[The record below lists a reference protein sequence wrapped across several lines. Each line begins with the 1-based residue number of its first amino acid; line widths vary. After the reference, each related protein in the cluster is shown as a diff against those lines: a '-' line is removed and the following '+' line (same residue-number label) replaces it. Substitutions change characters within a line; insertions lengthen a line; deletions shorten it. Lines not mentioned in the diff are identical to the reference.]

1 MRRRKFISLLG
12 ATTIGRPLVAR
23 AQQASLPVVGFLNS
37 ASARGYASMAAAF
50 KQGLKES
57 GYADGQN
64 VTIEYRWADDNNERL
79 PAFAADLA
87 SRRVDVIFAN
97 SPSIAAA
104 LAATKTIPIIF
115 NSGDDPVRLGFV
127 ASLNRPGG
135 NATGVT
141 IFSNELAAKRLDLL
155 REIVPHSKSI
165 AVLINLDFG
174 PSARFRADVEAAAR
188 ALGLAAP
195 TLQASNPG
203 EIETAFNNLA
213 QTRPDALLVG
223 PGPFLDSHRDL
234 LVFLAAKISIP
245 AGYETRA
252 SALAGGL
259 VSYGADVGDAYRQAG
274 VYAGRILKGEKPA
287 DLPVLQATKLELVIN
302 LKTAKAL
309 GLDLPAKIL
318 AVADEVV
325 E

>member
-12 ATTIGRPLVAR
+12 GTTIGWPLVAR

-37 ASARGYASMAAAF
+37 ASAQGYASMAAAF

-57 GYADGQN
+57 GYSDGRN

-141 IFSNELAAKRLDLL
+141 IFSNELAAKRLDFL
-155 REIVPHSKSI
+155 RELVPHSKSI

-223 PGPFLDSHRDL
+223 PGPFLDSHREL

-309 GLDLPAKIL
+309 GLDLPAKIF

>member
-12 ATTIGRPLVAR
+12 ATTIGWPLVAR

-79 PAFAADLA
+79 PAFSADLA

-127 ASLNRPGG
+127 DLNRPGG

-155 REIVPHSKSI
+155 REIVSHSKSI

-245 AGYETRA
+245 AGYELARA
-252 SALAGGL
+252 RWPAGW
-259 VSYGADVGDAYRQAG
+259 
-274 VYAGRILKGEKPA
+274 
-287 DLPVLQATKLELVIN
+287 
-302 LKTAKAL
+302 
-309 GLDLPAKIL
+309 
-318 AVADEVV
+318 
-325 E
+325 

>member
-1 MRRRKFISLLG
+1 MRRREFISLLYSAAVG
-12 ATTIGRPLVAR
+12 WPVVAR

-37 ASARGYASMAAAF
+37 ASAQGYASMAASF
-50 KQGLKES
+50 KQGLKEA
-57 GYADGQN
+57 GYAEGQN
-64 VTIEYRWADDNNERL
+64 VAIEYRWADDHNERL
-79 PAFAADLA
+79 PALAADLVN
-87 SRRVDVIFAN
+87 RRVDVIFAN
-97 SPSIAAA
+97 SPSISAA
-104 LAATKTIPIIF
+104 LGATKTIPIIF
-115 NSGDDPVRLGFV
+115 HSGDDPVRLGFV
-127 ASLNRPGG
+127 TSLNRPGG

-155 REIVPHSKSI
+155 RELVPRSKSI
-165 AVLINLDFG
+165 AVLINSDFG

-195 TLQASNPG
+195 ILDASNPS

-223 PGPFLDSHRDL
+223 PGPFLDSHRDH
-234 LVFLAAKISIP
+234 LVALAAKIAIP
-245 AGYETRA
+245 AAYETRA

-274 VYAGRILKGEKPA
+274 IYAGRILKGDKPA
-287 DLPVLQATKLELVIN
+287 DLPVVQATKLVLVIN

>member
-1 MRRRKFISLLG
+1 MQRREFITLLG
-12 ATTIGRPLVAR
+12 GAAVSGPLAAQ
-23 AQQASLPVVGFLNS
+23 AQQTAMPVVGFLNS
-37 ASARGYASMAAAF
+37 ASADGYASMAAAF
-50 KQGLKES
+50 RRGLKEA
-57 GYADGQN
+57 GYAEGEN
-64 VTIEYRWADDNNERL
+64 VTIEYRWADNQYERL
-79 PAFAADLA
+79 PALAADLVN
-87 SRRVDVIFAN
+87 RRVNVIFAN
-97 SPSIAAA
+97 SPSIPVA

-115 NSGDDPVRLGFV
+115 NSGGDPVRLGFV

-135 NATGVT
+135 NATGVA
-141 IFSNELAAKRLDLL
+141 IFAGELAAKRLELL
-155 REIVPHSKSI
+155 HELIPGSKTI

-195 TLQASNPG
+195 ILEASNPS
-203 EIETAFNNLA
+203 EVETAFNKLA

-234 LVFLAAKISIP
+234 LVARAAQAAIP
-245 AGYETRA
+245 AAYETRA

-274 VYAGRILKGEKPA
+274 VYAGRVLKGEKLA
-287 DLPVLQATKLELVIN
+287 DLPVVQATKVELVIN

-309 GLDLPAKIL
+309 GLTIPDKLL
-318 AVADEVV
+318 TVADDVID
-325 E
+325 

>member
-1 MRRRKFISLLG
+1 MKRREFITLLG
-12 ATTIGRPLVAR
+12 SAAAAWPLAAR
-23 AQQASLPVVGFLNS
+23 AQESTMPAIGFLNS
-37 ASARGYASMAAAF
+37 ASADGYASMAAVF
-50 KQGLKES
+50 RRGLNEA

-64 VTIEYRWADDNNERL
+64 VTIEYRWADNQYERL
-79 PAFAADLA
+79 PALAGDLVN
-87 SRRVDVIFAN
+87 RRVNVIFAN
-97 SPSIAAA
+97 SPSIPAA

-135 NATGVT
+135 NATGVA
-141 IFSNELAAKRLDLL
+141 IFSGELAAKRLELL
-155 REIVPHSKSI
+155 RELIPSSKTI
-165 AVLINLDFG
+165 AVLINVDFG
-174 PSARFRADVEAAAR
+174 PSARFRTDVEAAAR
-188 ALGLAAP
+188 ALGVATP
-195 TLQASNPG
+195 ILQASKPG
-203 EIETAFNNLA
+203 EIETAFDSLA

-234 LVFLAAKISIP
+234 LIARAAKAAIP
-245 AGYETRA
+245 AAYETRA

-274 VYAGRILKGEKPA
+274 LYVGRVLKGERPA
-287 DLPVLQATKLELVIN
+287 DLPVVQATKLELVIN

-309 GLDLPAKIL
+309 GLDLPTNIL

>member
-1 MRRRKFISLLG
+1 MKRREFITLLG
-12 ATTIGRPLVAR
+12 SAAAAWPLAAR
-23 AQQASLPVVGFLNS
+23 AQESTMPAIGFLNS
-37 ASARGYASMAAAF
+37 ASADGYASMAAVF
-50 KQGLKES
+50 RRGLNEA

-64 VTIEYRWADDNNERL
+64 VTIEYRWADNQYERL
-79 PAFAADLA
+79 PALAGDLVN
-87 SRRVDVIFAN
+87 RRVNVIFAN
-97 SPSIAAA
+97 SPSIPAA

-135 NATGVT
+135 NATGVA
-141 IFSNELAAKRLDLL
+141 IFSGELAAKRLELL
-155 REIVPHSKSI
+155 RELIPSSKTI
-165 AVLINLDFG
+165 AVLINVDFG
-174 PSARFRADVEAAAR
+174 PSARFRTDVEAAAR
-188 ALGLAAP
+188 ALGVATP
-195 TLQASNPG
+195 ILQASKPG
-203 EIETAFNNLA
+203 EIETAFDSLA

-234 LVFLAAKISIP
+234 LIARAAKAAIP
-245 AGYETRA
+245 AAYETRA

-274 VYAGRILKGEKPA
+274 LYVGRVLKGEKPA
-287 DLPVLQATKLELVIN
+287 DLPVVQATKLELVIN

-309 GLDLPAKIL
+309 GLDLPTNIL

>member
-12 ATTIGRPLVAR
+12 GTTIGWPLVAR

-57 GYADGQN
+57 GYSDGRN

-165 AVLINLDFG
+165 AVLINSDFG

-309 GLDLPAKIL
+309 GLDLPTKIL

>member
-1 MRRRKFISLLG
+1 
-12 ATTIGRPLVAR
+12 
-23 AQQASLPVVGFLNS
+23 LNT
-37 ASARGYASMAAAF
+37 A
-50 KQGLKES
+50 
-57 GYADGQN
+57 GQIN
-64 VTIEYRWADDNNERL
+64 QYERL
-79 PAFAADLA
+79 PALAAELVNH
-87 SRRVDVIFAN
+87 RVKLIFAN
-97 SPSIAAA
+97 SPSIPAA
-104 LAATKTIPIIF
+104 LGATKTIPIVF

-135 NATGVT
+135 NATGVA
-141 IFSNELAAKRLDLL
+141 IFSGELAAKRLELL
-155 REIVPHSKSI
+155 RELIPGTKTI
-165 AVLINLDFG
+165 AVLINVDFG

-188 ALGLAAP
+188 ALGVATP
-195 TLQASNPG
+195 ILQASKLG
-203 EIETAFNNLA
+203 EIETAFDSLA

-234 LVFLAAKISIP
+234 LIARAAKAAIP
-245 AGYETRA
+245 AAYETRA

-274 VYAGRILKGEKPA
+274 VYAGRVLKGEKPA
-287 DLPVLQATKLELVIN
+287 DLPVVRVTKIELVIN

>member
-1 MRRRKFISLLG
+1 MQRREFITLLG
-12 ATTIGRPLVAR
+12 GAAVSGPLAAQ
-23 AQQASLPVVGFLNS
+23 AQQTAMPVVGFLNS
-37 ASARGYASMAAAF
+37 ASADGYASMAAAF
-50 KQGLKES
+50 RRGLKEA
-57 GYADGQN
+57 GYAEGEN
-64 VTIEYRWADDNNERL
+64 VTIEYRWADNQYERL
-79 PAFAADLA
+79 PALAADLVN
-87 SRRVDVIFAN
+87 RRVNVIFAN
-97 SPSIAAA
+97 SPSIPVA

-115 NSGDDPVRLGFV
+115 NSGGDPVRLGFV

-135 NATGVT
+135 NATGVA
-141 IFSNELAAKRLDLL
+141 IFAGELAAKRLELL
-155 REIVPHSKSI
+155 HELIPGSKTI

-195 TLQASNPG
+195 ILEASNPS
-203 EIETAFNNLA
+203 EVETAFNKLA

-234 LVFLAAKISIP
+234 LVARAAQAAIP
-245 AGYETRA
+245 AAYETRA

-274 VYAGRILKGEKPA
+274 VYAGRVLKGEKPA
-287 DLPVLQATKLELVIN
+287 DLPVVQATKVELVIN

-309 GLDLPAKIL
+309 GLTIPDKLL
-318 AVADEVV
+318 TVADDVID
-325 E
+325 

>member
-1 MRRRKFISLLG
+1 MRRRKFITLIGG
-12 ATTIGRPLVAR
+12 AAAWPLAAR
-23 AQQASLPVVGFLNS
+23 AQQSTMPVVGFLNS
-37 ASARGYASMAAAF
+37 ASADGYASMAAAF
-50 KQGLKES
+50 RRGLKEA
-57 GYADGQN
+57 GYVEGHN
-64 VTIEYRWADDNNERL
+64 VTVEYRWADNQYERL
-79 PAFAADLA
+79 PALAADLVN
-87 SRRVDVIFAN
+87 RQVNVIFAN
-97 SPSIAAA
+97 SPSIPAA

-135 NATGVT
+135 NATGVA

-155 REIVPHSKSI
+155 RQLVPHSRSI
-165 AVLINLDFG
+165 AVLINADFG

-188 ALGLAAP
+188 ALGLATP
-195 TLQASNPG
+195 ILQASKPE
-203 EIETAFNNLA
+203 EIETAFDNLA
-213 QTRPDALLVG
+213 QTRPDALLIG
-223 PGPFLDSHRDL
+223 PGPFLDSNRDL
-234 LVFLAAKISIP
+234 LVARAAKIGIP
-245 AGYETRA
+245 AAYETRA

-274 VYAGRILKGEKPA
+274 VYAGRVLKGEKPA
-287 DLPVLQATKLELVIN
+287 DLPVVRVTKLELVIN

-309 GLDLPAKIL
+309 GLDLPANIL

>member
-12 ATTIGRPLVAR
+12 GTTIGWPLVAR

-274 VYAGRILKGEKPA
+274 VYAGRVLKGEKPA
-287 DLPVLQATKLELVIN
+287 DLPVVRVTKIELVIN